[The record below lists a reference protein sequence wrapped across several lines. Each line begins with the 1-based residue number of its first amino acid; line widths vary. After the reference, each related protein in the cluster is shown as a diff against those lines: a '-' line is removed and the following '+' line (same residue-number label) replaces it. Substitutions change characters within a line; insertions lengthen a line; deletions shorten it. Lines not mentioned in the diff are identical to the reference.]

1 MPPPIPPRPSGHTQ
15 APAQSDAPALVMDP
29 NLVSTMLFST
39 LVIYGPTGTRK
50 TTQIG
55 ELAKYVYEKTGK
67 KTRLLTADGGGY
79 GPIQDLVNVGIIDV
93 WRVTEEANIKVAIIK
108 ASKGAWPEKI
118 VNGLRASST
127 IKEISPND
135 RARAFKDIGAYA
147 VEGFTSIAQAVM
159 GDAVSKGDKISQDI
173 VGKFTETTEYG
184 SETFGAPSPSHYG
197 WTQRYILDMIRNF
210 SALPLER
217 VLYTA
222 LEGKGEDKLTKSLQY
237 GPAVAGQ
244 AITASIPQY
253 VGDCLHFE
261 DYTKD
266 LGKDPTNDKQKLVGP
281 GVRGWFVQHP
291 DSITNV
297 IWPAKARLVP
307 SKVTEFKERIGKY
320 GYFDLDEFNLGDY
333 LRIQDEM
340 LATSTESIRLWKD
353 EIDRKRANNLG

>member
-1 MPPPIPPRPSGHTQ
+1 MALPIPPFKSTPQVVNNS
-15 APAQSDAPALVMDP
+15 PALVVNPD
-29 NLVSTMLFST
+29 LVMEMLFST

-93 WRVTEEANIKVAIIK
+93 WRVTEEQNIKVAIIK
-108 ASKGAWPEKI
+108 ASKGAWPDKI

-127 IKEISPND
+127 IKEILPND

-217 VLYTA
+217 VMYTA
-222 LEGKGEDKLTKSLQY
+222 LEGKGEDKLTKALQY

-261 DYTKD
+261 DYVKD

-297 IWPAKARLVP
+297 MWPAKARLVP
-307 SKVTEFKERIGKY
+307 SKVQAFKDRMGAQ
-320 GYFDLDEFNLGDY
+320 GYFDLDNFNLGDY
-333 LRIQDEM
+333 LRVQDEM
-340 LATSTESIRLWKD
+340 LASSTD
-353 EIDRKRANNLG
+353 EIKAWKERIDAVRAASNK